1 MNTPAADDTADTA
14 AATCTCEPE
23 HLEVGATDPWCEVHG
38 GAS

>member
-1 MNTPAADDTADTA
+1 MNTPAEDHTA

-23 HLEVGATDPWCEVHG
+23 HLEIGAIDPWCEVHG